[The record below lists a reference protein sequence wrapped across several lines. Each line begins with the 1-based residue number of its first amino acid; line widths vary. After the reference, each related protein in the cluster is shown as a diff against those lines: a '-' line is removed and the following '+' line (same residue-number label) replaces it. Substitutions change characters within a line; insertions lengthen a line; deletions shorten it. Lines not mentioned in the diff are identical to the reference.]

1 MIEFNKYVLS
11 NGLRL
16 LHHYN
21 ATTQM
26 VALNL
31 RYDVGARDENPSRT
45 GLAHLFEHLM
55 FGGSANAPD
64 FDGALQAA
72 GGSSNA
78 WTSNDCTNFYEILP
92 ANNIET
98 AFWLES
104 DRYLNLCLDEQSV
117 ATQKSVV
124 IEEFKQRYLNRPYGD
139 VSHLMRGLAYERHPY
154 RWPVIGVTPEHIA
167 EASMQEITDFYNS
180 HYSIDRMVMCVS
192 GNVEFER
199 AIELAEKWFG
209 DLSPRSTRKR
219 ALPVEPVQC
228 KPKVLKVHRDVPENM
243 IMRIYHMCGVKD
255 PDFVASDLVSDV
267 LAYGTSARFHRNVIM
282 KTDLFTD
289 LDAVILGCDD
299 PGLLYITARLDDGV
313 NPQQAIDVIDKE
325 IDSLLRDG
333 VEERELRRYANNH
346 VARELYENIG
356 YDVVAEKL
364 CKYELLGDASR
375 INTENDEYLSVT
387 VEQFNEVA
395 KKIFR
400 KENCSTL
407 YYGPMVEE

>member
-1 MIEFNKYVLS
+1 MISFNKYVLS
-11 NGLRL
+11 NGLKL

-31 RYDVGARDENPSRT
+31 RYDVGARDENPERT

-78 WTSNDCTNFYEILP
+78 WTGNDCTNFYEVLP
-92 ANNIET
+92 AHNIET

-139 VSHLMRGLAYERHPY
+139 VSHLMRSLAYKSHPY
-154 RWPVIGVTPEHIA
+154 RWPVIGVKPEHIA
-167 EASMQEITDFYNS
+167 EASMQEIEDFYNT
-180 HYSIDRMVMCVS
+180 HYSIDRMVLCVS
-192 GNVEFER
+192 GNVTFQR
-199 AIELAEKWFG
+199 AVELTEKWFG
-209 DLSPRSTRKR
+209 DLAPRASLKR
-219 ALPVEPVQC
+219 DLPVEPAQTQ
-228 KPKVLKVHRDVPENM
+228 PRVLKVHSDVPENM
-243 IMRIYHMCGVKD
+243 IVRIYHMCGAND

-267 LAYGTSARFHRNVIM
+267 LANGPSARFHRNVLIT
-282 KTDLFTD
+282 TDLFTE

-299 PGLLYITARLDDGV
+299 PGLLYVTARLANGV
-313 NPQQAIDVIDKE
+313 DAQKALDVIDGE
-325 IDSLLRDG
+325 IDKLLREG
-333 VEERELRRYANNH
+333 VSERELKRYANQH
-346 VARELYENIG
+346 VARELNENIL
-356 YDVVAEKL
+356 YDAVAEKL
-364 CKYELLGDASR
+364 CKYEMLGDASR
-375 INTENDEYLSVT
+375 INTENDEYQTVT
-387 VEQFNEVA
+387 VDHFNRVA
-395 KKIFR
+395 RELFR
-400 KENCSTL
+400 AENCSTL
-407 YYGPMVEE
+407 YYGPMVNE

>member
-1 MIEFNKYVLS
+1 MISFNKYVLS
-11 NGLRL
+11 NGLKL

-31 RYDVGARDENPSRT
+31 RYDVGARDENHERT

-78 WTSNDCTNFYEILP
+78 WTGNDCTNFYEVLP
-92 ANNIET
+92 AHNIET

-139 VSHLMRGLAYERHPY
+139 VSHLMRSLAYKSHPY
-154 RWPVIGVTPEHIA
+154 RWPVIGVKPEHIA
-167 EASMQEITDFYNS
+167 EASMQEIEDFYNT
-180 HYSIDRMVMCVS
+180 HYSIDRMVLCVS
-192 GNVEFER
+192 GNVTFQR
-199 AIELAEKWFG
+199 AIELTEKWFG
-209 DLSPRSTRKR
+209 DLAPRASHKR
-219 ALPVEPVQC
+219 NLPSEPEQLE
-228 KPKVLKVHRDVPENM
+228 PRVLKVHSDVPEDM
-243 IMRIYHMCGVKD
+243 IVRIYHMCGAND

-267 LAYGTSARFHRNVIM
+267 LANGPSARFHRNVLM
-282 KTDLFTD
+282 TTDLFTD
-289 LDAVILGCDD
+289 LDAVILGSDD
-299 PGLLYITARLDDGV
+299 PGLLYVTARLADGV
-313 NPQQAIDVIDKE
+313 DADEALDVIDGE
-325 IDSLLRDG
+325 INKLLREG
-333 VEERELRRYANNH
+333 VSERELRRYANQH
-346 VARELYENIG
+346 VSRELYENIL

-375 INTENDEYLSVT
+375 INTENDEYQAVT
-387 VEQFNEVA
+387 VEQFNQVA
-395 KKIFR
+395 QKIFR
-400 KENCSTL
+400 PENCSTL
-407 YYGPMVEE
+407 YYGPRW

>member
-1 MIEFNKYVLS
+1 MISFNKYVLS
-11 NGLRL
+11 NGLKL

-31 RYDVGARDENPSRT
+31 RYDVGARDENPERT

-78 WTSNDCTNFYEILP
+78 WTGNDCTNFYEVLP
-92 ANNIET
+92 AHNIET

-139 VSHLMRGLAYERHPY
+139 VSHLMRSLAYKSHPY
-154 RWPVIGVTPEHIA
+154 RWPVIGVKPEHIA
-167 EASMQEITDFYNS
+167 EASMQEIEDFYNT
-180 HYSIDRMVMCVS
+180 HYSIDRMVLCVS
-192 GNVEFER
+192 GNVTFQR
-199 AIELAEKWFG
+199 AVELTEKWFG
-209 DLSPRSTRKR
+209 DLAPRASRKR
-219 ALPVEPVQC
+219 DLPVEPAQTQ
-228 KPKVLKVHRDVPENM
+228 PRVLKVHSDVPENM
-243 IMRIYHMCGVKD
+243 IVRIYHMCGAND

-267 LAYGTSARFHRNVIM
+267 LANGPSARFHRNVLM
-282 KTDLFTD
+282 TTDLFTE

-299 PGLLYITARLDDGV
+299 PGLLYVTARLANGV
-313 NPQQAIDVIDKE
+313 DAQKALDVIDGE
-325 IDSLLRDG
+325 IDKLLREG
-333 VEERELRRYANNH
+333 VSERELKRYANQH
-346 VARELYENIG
+346 VARELNENIL
-356 YDVVAEKL
+356 YDAVAEKL
-364 CKYELLGDASR
+364 CKYEMLGDASR
-375 INTENDEYLSVT
+375 INTENDEYQTVT
-387 VEQFNEVA
+387 VDHFNRVA
-395 KKIFR
+395 RELFR
-400 KENCSTL
+400 AENCSTL
-407 YYGPMVEE
+407 YYGPMVNE

>member
-1 MIEFNKYVLS
+1 MISFNKYVLS
-11 NGLRL
+11 NGLKL

-31 RYDVGARDENPSRT
+31 RYDVGARDENPERT

-78 WTSNDCTNFYEILP
+78 WTGNDCTNFYEVLP
-92 ANNIET
+92 AHNIET

-139 VSHLMRGLAYERHPY
+139 VSHLMRSLAYKSHPY
-154 RWPVIGVTPEHIA
+154 RWPVIGVKPEHIA
-167 EASMQEITDFYNS
+167 EASMQEIEDFYNT
-180 HYSIDRMVMCVS
+180 HYSIDRMVLCVS
-192 GNVEFER
+192 GNVSFQR
-199 AIELAEKWFG
+199 AVELTEKWFG
-209 DLSPRSTRKR
+209 DLAPRASRNR
-219 ALPVEPVQC
+219 DLPVEPAQTQ
-228 KPKVLKVHRDVPENM
+228 PRVLKVHSDVPENM
-243 IMRIYHMCGVKD
+243 IVRIYHMCGAND

-267 LAYGTSARFHRNVIM
+267 LANGPSARFHRNVLM
-282 KTDLFTD
+282 TTDLFTE

-299 PGLLYITARLDDGV
+299 PGLLYVTARLANGV
-313 NPQQAIDVIDKE
+313 DAQKALDVIDGE
-325 IDSLLRDG
+325 IDKLLREG
-333 VEERELRRYANNH
+333 VSERELKRYANQH
-346 VARELYENIG
+346 VARELNENIL
-356 YDVVAEKL
+356 YDAVAEKL
-364 CKYELLGDASR
+364 CKYEMLGDASR
-375 INTENDEYLSVT
+375 INTENDEYQTVT
-387 VEQFNEVA
+387 VDHFNRVA
-395 KKIFR
+395 RELFR
-400 KENCSTL
+400 AENCSTL
-407 YYGPMVEE
+407 YYGPMVNE

>member
-1 MIEFNKYVLS
+1 MISFNKYVLS
-11 NGLRL
+11 NGLKL

-31 RYDVGARDENPSRT
+31 RYDVGARDENPERT

-78 WTSNDCTNFYEILP
+78 WTGNDCTNFYEVLP
-92 ANNIET
+92 AHNIET

-139 VSHLMRGLAYERHPY
+139 VSHLMRSLAYKSHPD
-154 RWPVIGVTPEHIA
+154 RWPVIGVKPEHIA
-167 EASMQEITDFYNS
+167 EASMQEIEDFYNT
-180 HYSIDRMVMCVS
+180 HYSIDRMVLCVS
-192 GNVEFER
+192 GNVTFQR
-199 AIELAEKWFG
+199 AVELTEKWFG
-209 DLSPRSTRKR
+209 DLAPRASRKR
-219 ALPVEPVQC
+219 DLPVEPAQTQ
-228 KPKVLKVHRDVPENM
+228 PRVLKVHSDVPENM
-243 IMRIYHMCGVKD
+243 IVRIYHMCGAND

-267 LAYGTSARFHRNVIM
+267 LANGPSARFHRNVLM
-282 KTDLFTD
+282 TTDLFTE

-299 PGLLYITARLDDGV
+299 PGLLDVTARLANGV
-313 NPQQAIDVIDKE
+313 DAQKALDVIDGE
-325 IDSLLRDG
+325 IDKLLREG
-333 VEERELRRYANNH
+333 VSERELKRYANQH
-346 VARELYENIG
+346 VARELNENIL
-356 YDVVAEKL
+356 YDAVAEKL
-364 CKYELLGDASR
+364 CKYEMLGDASR
-375 INTENDEYLSVT
+375 INTENDEYQTVT
-387 VEQFNEVA
+387 VDHFNRVA
-395 KKIFR
+395 R
-400 KENCSTL
+400 ELCRAENCSTL
-407 YYGPMVEE
+407 YYGPMVNE

>member
-1 MIEFNKYVLS
+1 M
-11 NGLRL
+11 

-31 RYDVGARDENPSRT
+31 RYDVGARDENPERT

-78 WTSNDCTNFYEILP
+78 WTGNDCTNFYEVLP
-92 ANNIET
+92 AHNIET

-139 VSHLMRGLAYERHPY
+139 VSHLMRSLAYKSHPY
-154 RWPVIGVTPEHIA
+154 RWPVIGVKPEHIA
-167 EASMQEITDFYNS
+167 EASMQEIEDFYNT
-180 HYSIDRMVMCVS
+180 HYSIDRMVLCVS
-192 GNVEFER
+192 GNVTFQR
-199 AIELAEKWFG
+199 AVELTEKWFG
-209 DLSPRSTRKR
+209 DLAPRASLKR
-219 ALPVEPVQC
+219 DLPVEPAQTQ
-228 KPKVLKVHRDVPENM
+228 PRVLKVHSDVPENM
-243 IMRIYHMCGVKD
+243 IVRIYHMCGAND

-267 LAYGTSARFHRNVIM
+267 LANGPSARFHRNVLIT
-282 KTDLFTD
+282 TDLFTE

-299 PGLLYITARLDDGV
+299 PGLLYVTARLANGV
-313 NPQQAIDVIDKE
+313 DAQKALDVIDGE
-325 IDSLLRDG
+325 IDKLLREG
-333 VEERELRRYANNH
+333 VSERELKRYANQH
-346 VARELYENIG
+346 VARELNENIL
-356 YDVVAEKL
+356 YDAVAEKL
-364 CKYELLGDASR
+364 CKYEMLGDASR
-375 INTENDEYLSVT
+375 INTENDEYQTVT
-387 VEQFNEVA
+387 VDHFNRVA
-395 KKIFR
+395 RELFR
-400 KENCSTL
+400 AENCSTL
-407 YYGPMVEE
+407 YYGPMVNE

>member
-1 MIEFNKYVLS
+1 MISYNKYVLS

-31 RYDVGARDENPSRT
+31 RYDVGGRDESPERT

-55 FGGSANAPD
+55 FGGSLNAPD

-78 WTSNDCTNFYEILP
+78 WTSNDCTNFYEVLP
-92 ANNIET
+92 AHNIET

-139 VSHLMRGLAYERHPY
+139 VSHLMRSLAYKCHPY
-154 RWPVIGVTPEHIA
+154 RWPVIGVKPEHIA
-167 EASMQEITDFYNS
+167 EASMQEIHDFYNT
-180 HYSIDRMVMCVS
+180 HYSIDRMVLCVS
-192 GNVEFER
+192 GNVTFQR
-199 AIELAEKWFG
+199 AIELTEKWFG
-209 DLSPRSTRKR
+209 DLAPRASHKR
-219 ALPVEPVQC
+219 NLPSEPEQLE
-228 KPKVLKVHRDVPENM
+228 PRVLKVHSDVPEDM
-243 IMRIYHMCGVKD
+243 IVRIYHMCGAND

-267 LAYGTSARFHRNVIM
+267 LANGPSARFHRNVLM
-282 KTDLFTD
+282 TTDLFTD
-289 LDAVILGCDD
+289 LDAVILGSDD
-299 PGLLYITARLDDGV
+299 PGLLYVTARLADGV
-313 NPQQAIDVIDKE
+313 DADEALDVIDGE
-325 IDSLLRDG
+325 IDKLLREG
-333 VEERELRRYANNH
+333 VSERELRRYANQH
-346 VARELYENIG
+346 VSRELYENIL

-375 INTENDEYLSVT
+375 INTENDEYQAVT
-387 VEQFNEVA
+387 VEQFNQVA
-395 KKIFR
+395 QKIFR
-400 KENCSTL
+400 PENCSTL
-407 YYGPMVEE
+407 YYGPRW

>member
-1 MIEFNKYVLS
+1 MISFNKYVLS
-11 NGLRL
+11 NGLKL

-31 RYDVGARDENPSRT
+31 RYDVGARDENPERT

-78 WTSNDCTNFYEILP
+78 WTGNDCTNFYEVLP
-92 ANNIET
+92 AHNIET

-139 VSHLMRGLAYERHPY
+139 VSHLMRSLAYKSHPY
-154 RWPVIGVTPEHIA
+154 RWPVIGVKPEHIA
-167 EASMQEITDFYNS
+167 EASMQEIEDFYNT
-180 HYSIDRMVMCVS
+180 HYSIDRMVLCVS
-192 GNVEFER
+192 GNVTFQR
-199 AIELAEKWFG
+199 AVELTEKWFG
-209 DLSPRSTRKR
+209 DLAPRASRKR
-219 ALPVEPVQC
+219 DLPVEPTQTQ
-228 KPKVLKVHRDVPENM
+228 PRVLKVHSDVPENM
-243 IMRIYHMCGVKD
+243 IVRIYHMCGAND

-267 LAYGTSARFHRNVIM
+267 LANGPSARFHRNVLM
-282 KTDLFTD
+282 TTDLFTE

-299 PGLLYITARLDDGV
+299 PGLLYVTARLANGV
-313 NPQQAIDVIDKE
+313 DAQKALDVIDGE
-325 IDSLLRDG
+325 IDKLLREG
-333 VEERELRRYANNH
+333 VSERELKRYANQH
-346 VARELYENIG
+346 VARELNENIL
-356 YDVVAEKL
+356 YDAVAEKL
-364 CKYELLGDASR
+364 CKYEMLGDASR
-375 INTENDEYLSVT
+375 INTENDEYQTVT
-387 VEQFNEVA
+387 VDHFNRVA
-395 KKIFR
+395 RELFR
-400 KENCSTL
+400 AENCSTL
-407 YYGPMVEE
+407 YYGPMVNE

>member
-1 MIEFNKYVLS
+1 MISFNKYVLS
-11 NGLRL
+11 NGLKL

-31 RYDVGARDENPSRT
+31 RYDVGARDENPERT

-78 WTSNDCTNFYEILP
+78 WTGNDCTNFYEVLP
-92 ANNIET
+92 AHNIET

-139 VSHLMRGLAYERHPY
+139 VSHLMRSLAYKSHPY
-154 RWPVIGVTPEHIA
+154 RWPVIGVKPEHIA
-167 EASMQEITDFYNS
+167 EASMQEIEDFYNT
-180 HYSIDRMVMCVS
+180 HYSIDRMVLCVS
-192 GNVEFER
+192 GNVTFQR
-199 AIELAEKWFG
+199 AVELTEKWFG
-209 DLSPRSTRKR
+209 DLAPRASRKR
-219 ALPVEPVQC
+219 DLPVEPAQTQ
-228 KPKVLKVHRDVPENM
+228 PRVLKVHSDVPENM
-243 IMRIYHMCGVKD
+243 IVRIYHMCGAND

-267 LAYGTSARFHRNVIM
+267 LANGPSARFHRNVLM
-282 KTDLFTD
+282 TTDLFTE

-299 PGLLYITARLDDGV
+299 PGLLYVTARLANGV
-313 NPQQAIDVIDKE
+313 DAQKALDVIDGE
-325 IDSLLRDG
+325 IDKLLREG
-333 VEERELRRYANNH
+333 VSERELKRYANQH
-346 VARELYENIG
+346 VARELNENIL
-356 YDVVAEKL
+356 YDAVAEKL
-364 CKYELLGDASR
+364 CKYEMLGDASR
-375 INTENDEYLSVT
+375 INTETDEYQTVT
-387 VEQFNEVA
+387 VDHFNRVA
-395 KKIFR
+395 RELFR
-400 KENCSTL
+400 AENCSTL
-407 YYGPMVEE
+407 YYGPMVNE

>member
-1 MIEFNKYVLS
+1 MISFNKYVLS
-11 NGLRL
+11 NGLKL

-31 RYDVGARDENPSRT
+31 RYDVGARDENPERT

-78 WTSNDCTNFYEILP
+78 WTGNDCTNFYEVLP
-92 ANNIET
+92 AHNIET

-139 VSHLMRGLAYERHPY
+139 VSHLMRSLAYKSHPY
-154 RWPVIGVTPEHIA
+154 RWPVIGVKPEHIA
-167 EASMQEITDFYNS
+167 EASMQEIEDFYNT
-180 HYSIDRMVMCVS
+180 HYSIDRMVLCVS
-192 GNVEFER
+192 GNVTFQR
-199 AIELAEKWFG
+199 AVELTEKWFG
-209 DLSPRSTRKR
+209 DLAPRASRKR
-219 ALPVEPVQC
+219 DLPVEPAQTQ
-228 KPKVLKVHRDVPENM
+228 PRVLKVHSDVPENM
-243 IMRIYHMCGVKD
+243 IVRIYHMCGAND

-267 LAYGTSARFHRNVIM
+267 LANGPSARFHRNVLM
-282 KTDLFTD
+282 TTDLFTE

-299 PGLLYITARLDDGV
+299 PGLLYVTARLANGV
-313 NPQQAIDVIDKE
+313 DAQKALDVIDGE
-325 IDSLLRDG
+325 IDKLLREG
-333 VEERELRRYANNH
+333 VSERELKRYANQH
-346 VARELYENIG
+346 VARELNENIL
-356 YDVVAEKL
+356 YDAVAEKL
-364 CKYELLGDASR
+364 CKYEMLGDASR
-375 INTENDEYLSVT
+375 INTENDEYQTVT
-387 VEQFNEVA
+387 VDHFNRVA
-395 KKIFR
+395 SELFR
-400 KENCSTL
+400 AENCSTL
-407 YYGPMVEE
+407 YYGPMVNE

>member
-1 MIEFNKYVLS
+1 MISFNKYVLS
-11 NGLRL
+11 NGLKL

-31 RYDVGARDENPSRT
+31 RYDVGARDENPERT

-78 WTSNDCTNFYEILP
+78 WTGNDCTNVYEVLP
-92 ANNIET
+92 AHNIET

-139 VSHLMRGLAYERHPY
+139 VSHLMRSLAYKSHPY
-154 RWPVIGVTPEHIA
+154 RWPVIGVKPEHIA
-167 EASMQEITDFYNS
+167 EASMQEIEDFYNT
-180 HYSIDRMVMCVS
+180 HYSIDRMVLCVS
-192 GNVEFER
+192 GNVTFQR
-199 AIELAEKWFG
+199 AVELTEKWFG
-209 DLSPRSTRKR
+209 DLAPRASRKR
-219 ALPVEPVQC
+219 DLPVEPAQTQ
-228 KPKVLKVHRDVPENM
+228 PRVLKVHSDVPENM
-243 IMRIYHMCGVKD
+243 IVRIYHMCGAND

-267 LAYGTSARFHRNVIM
+267 LANGPSARFHRNVLM
-282 KTDLFTD
+282 TTDLFTE

-299 PGLLYITARLDDGV
+299 PGLLYVTARLANGV
-313 NPQQAIDVIDKE
+313 DAQKALDVIDGE
-325 IDSLLRDG
+325 IDKLLREG
-333 VEERELRRYANNH
+333 VSERELKRYANQH
-346 VARELYENIG
+346 VARELNENIL
-356 YDVVAEKL
+356 YDAVAEKL
-364 CKYELLGDASR
+364 CKYEMLGDASR
-375 INTENDEYLSVT
+375 INTENDEYQTVT
-387 VEQFNEVA
+387 VDHFNRVA
-395 KKIFR
+395 RELFR
-400 KENCSTL
+400 AENCSTL
-407 YYGPMVEE
+407 YYGPMVNE

>member
-1 MIEFNKYVLS
+1 MISFNKYVLS
-11 NGLRL
+11 NGLKL

-31 RYDVGARDENPSRT
+31 RYDVGARDENPERT

-78 WTSNDCTNFYEILP
+78 WTGNDCTNFYEVLP
-92 ANNIET
+92 AHNIET

-139 VSHLMRGLAYERHPY
+139 VSHLMRSLAYKSHPY
-154 RWPVIGVTPEHIA
+154 RWPVIGVKPEHIA
-167 EASMQEITDFYNS
+167 EASMQEIEDFYNT
-180 HYSIDRMVMCVS
+180 HYSIDRMVLCVS
-192 GNVEFER
+192 GNVTFQR
-199 AIELAEKWFG
+199 AVELTEKWFG
-209 DLSPRSTRKR
+209 DLAPRASRKR
-219 ALPVEPVQC
+219 DLPVEPAQTQ
-228 KPKVLKVHRDVPENM
+228 PRVLKVHSDVPENM
-243 IMRIYHMCGVKD
+243 IVRIYHMCGTND

-267 LAYGTSARFHRNVIM
+267 LANGPSARFHRNVLM
-282 KTDLFTD
+282 TTDLFTE

-299 PGLLYITARLDDGV
+299 PGLLYVTARLANGV
-313 NPQQAIDVIDKE
+313 DAQKALDVIDGE
-325 IDSLLRDG
+325 IDKLLREG
-333 VEERELRRYANNH
+333 VSERELKRYANQH
-346 VARELYENIG
+346 VARELNENIL
-356 YDVVAEKL
+356 YDAVAEKL
-364 CKYELLGDASR
+364 CKYEMLGDASR
-375 INTENDEYLSVT
+375 INTENDEYQTVT
-387 VEQFNEVA
+387 VDHFNRVA
-395 KKIFR
+395 RELFR
-400 KENCSTL
+400 AENCSTL
-407 YYGPMVEE
+407 YYGPMVNE

>member
-1 MIEFNKYVLS
+1 MISFNKYVLS
-11 NGLRL
+11 NGLKL

-31 RYDVGARDENPSRT
+31 RYDVGARDENPERT

-78 WTSNDCTNFYEILP
+78 WTGNDCTNFYEVLP
-92 ANNIET
+92 AHNIET

-139 VSHLMRGLAYERHPY
+139 VSHLMRSLAYKIHPY
-154 RWPVIGVTPEHIA
+154 RWPVIGVKPEHIA
-167 EASMQEITDFYNS
+167 EASMQEIEDFYNT
-180 HYSIDRMVMCVS
+180 HYSIDRMVLCVS
-192 GNVEFER
+192 GNVTFQR
-199 AIELAEKWFG
+199 AVELTEKWFG
-209 DLSPRSTRKR
+209 DLAPRASRKR
-219 ALPVEPVQC
+219 DLPVEPAQTQ
-228 KPKVLKVHRDVPENM
+228 PRVLKVHSDVPENM
-243 IMRIYHMCGVKD
+243 IVRIYHMCGAND

-267 LAYGTSARFHRNVIM
+267 LANGPSARFHRNVLM
-282 KTDLFTD
+282 TTDLFTE

-299 PGLLYITARLDDGV
+299 PGLLYVTARLANGV
-313 NPQQAIDVIDKE
+313 DAQKALDVIDGE
-325 IDSLLRDG
+325 IDKLLREG
-333 VEERELRRYANNH
+333 VSERELKRYANQH
-346 VARELYENIG
+346 VARELNENIL
-356 YDVVAEKL
+356 YDAVAEKL
-364 CKYELLGDASR
+364 CKYEMLGDASR
-375 INTENDEYLSVT
+375 INTENDEYQTVT
-387 VEQFNEVA
+387 VDHFNRVA
-395 KKIFR
+395 RELFR
-400 KENCSTL
+400 AENCSTL
-407 YYGPMVEE
+407 YYGPMVNE

>member
-1 MIEFNKYVLS
+1 MISFNKYVLS
-11 NGLRL
+11 NGLKL

-31 RYDVGARDENPSRT
+31 RYDVGARDENPERT

-78 WTSNDCTNFYEILP
+78 WTGNDCTNFYEVLP
-92 ANNIET
+92 AHNIET

-139 VSHLMRGLAYERHPY
+139 VSHLMRSLAYKSHPY
-154 RWPVIGVTPEHIA
+154 RWPVIGVKPEHIA
-167 EASMQEITDFYNS
+167 EASMQEIEDFYNT
-180 HYSIDRMVMCVS
+180 HYSIDRMVLCVS
-192 GNVEFER
+192 GNVTFQR
-199 AIELAEKWFG
+199 AVELTEKWFG
-209 DLSPRSTRKR
+209 DLAPRASRKR
-219 ALPVEPVQC
+219 DLPMEPAQTQ
-228 KPKVLKVHRDVPENM
+228 PRVLKVHSDVPENM
-243 IMRIYHMCGVKD
+243 IVRIYHMCGAND

-267 LAYGTSARFHRNVIM
+267 LANGPSARFHRNVLM
-282 KTDLFTD
+282 TTDLFTE

-299 PGLLYITARLDDGV
+299 PGLLYVTARLANGV
-313 NPQQAIDVIDKE
+313 DAQKALDVIDGE
-325 IDSLLRDG
+325 IDKLLREG
-333 VEERELRRYANNH
+333 VSERELKRYANQH
-346 VARELYENIG
+346 VARELNENIL
-356 YDVVAEKL
+356 YDAVAEKL
-364 CKYELLGDASR
+364 CKYEMLGDASR
-375 INTENDEYLSVT
+375 INTENDEYQTVT
-387 VEQFNEVA
+387 VDHFNRVA
-395 KKIFR
+395 RELFR
-400 KENCSTL
+400 AENCSTL
-407 YYGPMVEE
+407 YYGPMVNE

>member
-1 MIEFNKYVLS
+1 MISFNKYVLS
-11 NGLRL
+11 NGLKL

-31 RYDVGARDENPSRT
+31 RYDVGARDENPERT

-78 WTSNDCTNFYEILP
+78 WTGNDCTNFYEVLP
-92 ANNIET
+92 AHNIET

-139 VSHLMRGLAYERHPY
+139 VSHLMRSLAYKSHPY
-154 RWPVIGVTPEHIA
+154 RWPVIGVKPEHIA
-167 EASMQEITDFYNS
+167 EASMQEIEDFYNT
-180 HYSIDRMVMCVS
+180 HYSIDRMVLCVS
-192 GNVEFER
+192 GNVTFQR
-199 AIELAEKWFG
+199 AVELTEKWFG
-209 DLSPRSTRKR
+209 DLAPRASRKR
-219 ALPVEPVQC
+219 DLPVEPAQTQ
-228 KPKVLKVHRDVPENM
+228 PRVLKVHSDVPENM
-243 IMRIYHMCGVKD
+243 IVRIYHMCGAND

-267 LAYGTSARFHRNVIM
+267 LANGPSARFHRNVLM
-282 KTDLFTD
+282 TTDLFTE

-299 PGLLYITARLDDGV
+299 PGLLYVTARMANGV
-313 NPQQAIDVIDKE
+313 DAQKALDVIDGE
-325 IDSLLRDG
+325 IDKLLREG
-333 VEERELRRYANNH
+333 VSERELKRYANQH
-346 VARELYENIG
+346 VARELNENIL
-356 YDVVAEKL
+356 YDAVAEKL
-364 CKYELLGDASR
+364 CKYEMLGDASR
-375 INTENDEYLSVT
+375 INTENDEYQTVT
-387 VEQFNEVA
+387 VDHFNRVA
-395 KKIFR
+395 RELFR
-400 KENCSTL
+400 AENCSTL
-407 YYGPMVEE
+407 YYGPMVNE